1 MRIQHSV
8 SPQMRIHRVG
18 ALATIPQKVVRTRTD
33 RHTTVFIHNVRLG
46 ARCNESAAHTLEISR
61 VEYSAFLGLVLR
73 SRRGRGGFRF
83 RRVSHPSRIPKPG
96 NSRIQPITKVSDVQ
110 VPIDVPLGASAVTAT
125 TQVPGLR
132 GRNCRRITCAGGCT
146 DTYFVVEV
154 PPTRVAL
161 TR

>member
-1 MRIQHSV
+1 MRIQHRV
-8 SPQMRIHRVG
+8 SPQMGVHRVG
-18 ALATIPQKVVRTRTD
+18 TLATIPQKVVCAGTD
-33 RHTTVFIHNVRLG
+33 RCATLLVEDVGLG

-73 SRRGRGGFRF
+73 SRRGRGGFRCC
-83 RRVSHPSRIPKPG
+83 RVSHPSRIPKPA

-110 VPIDVPLGASAVTAT
+110 VPIDVPFGASAVTAT
-125 TQVPGLR
+125 TQVPGLK
-132 GRNCRRITCAGGCT
+132 GRNCRRITCAGGRT

-154 PPTRVAL
+154 PLTRVAL